1 MARSNLE
8 NKQSLFIVTD
18 AYDIMSFR
26 FYWSLQEL
34 PSQSVAGINELPQDF
49 WKKLPFQDLQLRAFA
64 KSPEQAAD
72 FFQKAG
78 FGEKDSLL
86 PKLEVIPAMPP
97 NSLRKL
103 YKLHN

>member
-34 PSQSVAGINELPQDF
+34 PPQSVAGVNELPQDF
-49 WKKLPFQDLQLRAFA
+49 WNRFADSGLQLRAFA

-72 FFQKAG
+72 IFSKAG
-78 FGEKDSLL
+78 FGDKASLL
-86 PKLEVIPAMPP
+86 PKLETIAAMPP

-103 YKLHN
+103 YKLRN